1 MRVALFDYKTTPNN
15 PIGGCNVRML
25 RGLCEEHEF
34 TVFAVEFENPC
45 PERIKYVRVPAIKR
59 PLALLF
65 ITFHILAPIWYW
77 VHRLRHRTR
86 FDRLEMMESNLI
98 FGDISYS
105 QFCHRKFLRDYRTQ
119 IAGQGLAYR
128 LRLLDHWL
136 HARTERWVYGNVKRV
151 VVASEGLK
159 RELTSEYPRSSQ
171 KITVIANPVDIERM
185 RRPIDFDITAFRAA
199 RRLKADDIVLIFVAL
214 GHYERKGLPQLLDAM
229 VKCANPGLKLM
240 VVGGM
245 GNLTEKYSAICEEK
259 GLADQVIFFGMQ
271 KDIRPFLWSADA
283 FALPSFY
290 EVFPLVALEAA
301 ASALPLIVT
310 PINGI
315 EEFVVH
321 GYNGIV
327 VQTNAESIRDGL
339 EEFVA
344 MDSAAR
350 RQLGSNATISVAKYS
365 VGAFVDRWRAFY
377 AA

>member
-1 MRVALFDYKTTPNN
+1 MRVAVFDYKAIPNN
-15 PIGGCNVRML
+15 PIGGCHWRML
-25 RGLCEEHEF
+25 RGLCHEHEF
-34 TVFAVEFENPC
+34 TVFAAEFENPC
-45 PERIKYVRVPAIKR
+45 PERIRYVHVPAIKR

-65 ITFHILAPIWYW
+65 ITFHLLAPIWYW
-77 VHRLRHRTR
+77 AHRIRNRVR
-86 FDRLEMMESNLI
+86 FDRRQMVESNLI
-98 FGDISYS
+98 FGDVSYS

-119 IAGQGLAYR
+119 IAGSGLAYR

-136 HARTERWVYGNVKRV
+136 HARTERLVYGNVKRI

-159 RELTSEYPRSSQ
+159 RELSAEYPRMAE

-185 RRPIDFDITAFRAA
+185 RRPADFDPAAFRASHGFQ
-199 RRLKADDIVLIFVAL
+199 ADDVILIFVAL

-229 VKCANPGLKLM
+229 VKCSNPRLKLM

-245 GNLTEKYSAICEEK
+245 GNLVDRYRGIARSK
-259 GLADQVIFFGMQ
+259 GLGERVQFAGMQ
-271 KDIRPFLWSADA
+271 TDIRPFLWSADA

-301 ASALPLIVT
+301 ASGLPLIVT

-321 GYNGIV
+321 GYNGVV
-327 VQTNAESIRDGL
+327 VQTNVDSIRAGL
-339 EEFVA
+339 DQFLA
-344 MDSAAR
+344 MDEAAR
-350 RQLGSNATISVAKYS
+350 RRLGENAAISVRKYS
-365 VGAFVDRWRAFY
+365 VGAFVESWRAFY